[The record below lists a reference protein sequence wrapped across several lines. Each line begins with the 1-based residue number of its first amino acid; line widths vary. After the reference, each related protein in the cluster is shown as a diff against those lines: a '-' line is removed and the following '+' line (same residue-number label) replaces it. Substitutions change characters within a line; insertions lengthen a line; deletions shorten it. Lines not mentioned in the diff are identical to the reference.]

1 MCAALNIKHTLA
13 NECEKYYT
21 HKWKSEQR
29 ETAAGNNDI
38 ALANDQVM
46 IIKILIL

>member
-1 MCAALNIKHTLA
+1 MNAKNI
-13 NECEKYYT
+13 T

-29 ETAAGNNDI
+29 ETRNNDI